1 MKVQCITEE
10 SLFRPEAVRWRDRMN
25 LLEPMGDALVILPCS
40 MRKPY
45 SSSRSHMIFQKY
57 TKGIQEV
64 ILTSPFGICPRE
76 LEKTYP
82 IQSYDTST
90 TGEWSHEEIKVVG
103 ECLRNYVGEKE
114 VIAHVEGGYRQVC
127 EEYLDD
133 AIYTSGGKTTSP
145 ESIKNLKMEVKKHPR
160 IRGRTKTLHML
171 RSIARYQFNTKKAD
185 ALIPDDVKII
195 GRFDR
200 RIIRDGKQIATLHF
214 NNGFYS
220 LNLKGGDILKDIG
233 VKWVEI
239 GFELK
244 TNTLFSPGVEDA
256 HNDIIP
262 NDEVVIL
269 KDNEVAAVGKA
280 VLSGNEMKR
289 ASKGIAVKIRH
300 RKKQNPQKS

>member
-10 SLFRPEAVRWRDRMN
+10 SLFRPEAVRWRKRMD
-25 LLEPMGDALVILPCS
+25 LLEPMGDVMVILPCS

-45 SSSRSHMIFQKY
+45 SSSRSHVIFQKY

-64 ILTSPFGICPRE
+64 IITSPFGICPRE

-90 TGEWSHEEIKVVG
+90 TGEWSYEEIRVVG
-103 ECLRNYVGEKE
+103 ECLREYVGEKE

-127 EEYLDD
+127 EEYLDN
-133 AIYTSGGKTTSP
+133 AVYTSSGKTTSP
-145 ESIKNLKMEVKKHPR
+145 ESINNLKIEVKKHPK
-160 IRGRTKTLHML
+160 IKGRARTLHML

-185 ALIPDDVKII
+185 DLIPDDVKII

-200 RIIRDGKQIATLHF
+200 RLIRDGKQIATLHF
-214 NNGFYS
+214 NNGLYS
-220 LNLKGGDILKDIG
+220 LNLEGGEILRDID
-233 VKWVEI
+233 VKWVKI

-256 HNDIIP
+256 HKDIVP

-269 KDNEVAAVGKA
+269 KDHEVVGVGKA
-280 VLSGNEMKR
+280 ILSGNEMKK
-289 ASKGIAVKIRH
+289 ASKGVAVKIRH
-300 RKKQNPQKS
+300 RKK

>member
-10 SLFRPEAVRWRDRMN
+10 SLFRPEAVRWRERMN
-25 LLEPMGDALVILPCS
+25 LLEPMGDAVVILPCS

-45 SSSRSHMIFQKY
+45 SSSRSHLIFMKV

-145 ESIKNLKMEVKKHPR
+145 ESIKNLKMELKKHPR
-160 IRGRTKTLHML
+160 IKGRTKTLHML
-171 RSIARYQFNTKKAD
+171 RSIARYQFKTKKAD

-220 LNLKGGDILKDIG
+220 LNLEGGDILKDIG

-300 RKKQNPQKS
+300 RKKQK